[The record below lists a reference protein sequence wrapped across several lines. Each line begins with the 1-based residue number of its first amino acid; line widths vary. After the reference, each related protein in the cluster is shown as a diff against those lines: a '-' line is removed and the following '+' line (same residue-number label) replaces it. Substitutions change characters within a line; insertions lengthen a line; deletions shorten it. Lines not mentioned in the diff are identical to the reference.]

1 MPTKEE
7 MVQEFFCPGCVAG
20 SDLECGAYK
29 EARGGCDGWV
39 PGTLIMPGGNI
50 ALGFPKGFNKIPF
63 ASYQRHGRGKFTDR
77 LHSICLTARLVAQV
91 TALTEKAV
99 KVSSEAVRLERL
111 HQGRPEA
118 IIGLDLTDVSTG
130 DLYDELREIE
140 AILSRQVGEV
150 PRLSSG
156 VQEPT
161 YNSGGA
167 A

>member
-1 MPTKEE
+1 
-7 MVQEFFCPGCVAG
+7 
-20 SDLECGAYK
+20 
-29 EARGGCDGWV
+29 
-39 PGTLIMPGGNI
+39 
-50 ALGFPKGFNKIPF
+50 
-63 ASYQRHGRGKFTDR
+63 
-77 LHSICLTARLVAQV
+77 
-91 TALTEKAV
+91 
-99 KVSSEAVRLERL
+99 RLERL